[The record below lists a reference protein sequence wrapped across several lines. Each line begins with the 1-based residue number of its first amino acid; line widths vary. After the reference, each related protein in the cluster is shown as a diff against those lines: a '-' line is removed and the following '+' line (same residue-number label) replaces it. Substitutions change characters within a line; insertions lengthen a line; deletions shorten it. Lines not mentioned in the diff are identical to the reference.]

1 MPFEKSSLS
10 LIQYQAPNSISANR
24 HNSRMTPVM
33 RAALDDLERE
43 FAELMSCKRGPQLS
57 QEVERRIEV
66 ARQLLEI
73 SNSAS

>member
-1 MPFEKSSLS
+1 
-10 LIQYQAPNSISANR
+10 
-24 HNSRMTPVM
+24 MTPVM